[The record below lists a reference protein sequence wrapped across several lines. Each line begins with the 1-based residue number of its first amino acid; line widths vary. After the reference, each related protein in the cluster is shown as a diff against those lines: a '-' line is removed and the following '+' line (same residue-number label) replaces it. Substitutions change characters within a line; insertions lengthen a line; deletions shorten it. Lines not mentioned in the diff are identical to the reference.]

1 MMNRIHM
8 QDQVNNRIED
18 ITNNRLPIKFDEA
31 LQNIATLVIVSIFLF
46 LGLSW

>member
-1 MMNRIHM
+1 MNRIHM

-18 ITNNRLPIKFDEA
+18 ITNNEFPIKLNEA
-31 LQNIATLVIVSIFLF
+31 LQNIATLLIVSIFLF